1 MMEEKIL
8 EIINE
13 NAGNDLDWAVQTKL
27 IDDELID
34 SFDVV
39 AIISDLA
46 DEFDVEITVDDMI
59 PENFNSVGAIGD
71 LIRRLQEEQE

>member
-1 MMEEKIL
+1 MEKEIL
-8 EIINE
+8 RIVNE
-13 NAGNDLDWAVQTKL
+13 NAGTDTDWMSQTAL

-39 AIISDLA
+39 AIISDLS

-59 PENFNSVGAIGD
+59 PENFNSIGAMEA
-71 LIRRLQEEQE
+71 LIKRLQEEQE

>member
-1 MMEEKIL
+1 MDNKIL

-13 NAGNDLDWAVQTKL
+13 NAGTDTDWMSQSAL

-39 AIISDLA
+39 AIISDLS
-46 DEFDVEITVDDMI
+46 DEFDIEITVDDMI
-59 PENFNSVGAIGD
+59 PENFNSIEAMES
-71 LIRRLQEEQE
+71 LIKRLQEEQE

>member
-1 MMEEKIL
+1 MEEKIL

-13 NAGNDLDWAVQTKL
+13 NAGTDTDWADQTAM

-39 AIISDLA
+39 AIISDLS

-59 PENFNSVGAIGD
+59 PENFNSVDAIEQ
-71 LIRRLQEEQE
+71 LIKRLQEEQE